1 MLPAIM
7 LNMTSGE
14 AARRRRL
21 GETVRMLRRRQRL
34 TVEAAAARAG
44 MSSTT
49 WQRVEDGLTVRS
61 LTYRGAE
68 EVLGLEGGVL
78 DELLAGTAAWS
89 EVEDS
94 GRGEEKTITVRGLT
108 DEQARAI
115 KNFASTLVRLE
126 RERRNSA

>member
-1 MLPAIM
+1 
-7 LNMTSGE
+7 
-14 AARRRRL
+14 
-21 GETVRMLRRRQRL
+21 MLRRRQRL